1 MVKPPWTKLRLGPL
15 LHQLRQGAKVSE
27 MRRVVDGFASL
38 VTGKLMKNCGGWN
51 MVMNLSRQVEKNIS
65 CYIL

>member
-1 MVKPPWTKLRLGPL
+1 MGKPPWTKLRLGPL

-38 VTGKLMKNCGGWN
+38 VTGCGGWN
-51 MVMNLSRQVEKNIS
+51 MVMNLS
-65 CYIL
+65 